1 MNTYAICKLLI
12 INNRYTYEDMFD
24 KLDLFLMLNRISY
37 EEYVELTGMLVPPI
51 VEEVTEEIVEE

>member
-51 VEEVTEEIVEE
+51 AEEVTEEIVEE